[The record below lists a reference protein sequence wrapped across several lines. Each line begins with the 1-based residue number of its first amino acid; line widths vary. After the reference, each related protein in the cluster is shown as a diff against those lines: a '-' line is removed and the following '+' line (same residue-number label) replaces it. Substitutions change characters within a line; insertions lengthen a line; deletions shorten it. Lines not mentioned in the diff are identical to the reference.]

1 MHYYG
6 ILAGGSFWHK
16 NSCIKDCLDCGCL
29 VPTLVAGYSRA
40 LGLRSAC
47 GSLTVSP
54 EPLGQFPARNGEQS
68 SPESRFGCNLSAPW
82 LSPAIRPVPAWP
94 AVQNHSTYLICQH

>member
-16 NSCIKDCLDCGCL
+16 NSCIKDCLDDACL

-54 EPLGQFPARNGEQS
+54 EPLGQFPARNGEQR
-68 SPESRFGCNLSAPW
+68 SPDAVFGCNLSAPG
-82 LSPAIRPVPAWP
+82 SARPLDQCRLGPLCKII
-94 AVQNHSTYLICQH
+94 HLT